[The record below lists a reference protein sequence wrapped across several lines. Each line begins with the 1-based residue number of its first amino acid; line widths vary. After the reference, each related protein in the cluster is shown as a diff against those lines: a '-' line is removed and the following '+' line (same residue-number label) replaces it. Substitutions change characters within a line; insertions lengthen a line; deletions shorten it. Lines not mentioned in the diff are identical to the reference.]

1 VDKPSTISSQK
12 QLVFDVQRTFNE
24 TLEGQRIWQHLE
36 TVCFEKTTGFSQDP
50 YVHAFNAGVRSV
62 LLHLKTLK
70 SIDPLKA
77 EDRLKE
83 METQENGQS

>member
-1 VDKPSTISSQK
+1 MDKPNTIQSQK
-12 QLVFDVQRTFNE
+12 QIVMDVQRTFNE
-24 TLEGQRIWQHLE
+24 TLEGQRIWEHLE
-36 TVCFEKTTGFSQDP
+36 TVCFEKTSGFNPDP

-77 EDRLKE
+77 EERLKE
-83 METQENGQS
+83 QETQDNG